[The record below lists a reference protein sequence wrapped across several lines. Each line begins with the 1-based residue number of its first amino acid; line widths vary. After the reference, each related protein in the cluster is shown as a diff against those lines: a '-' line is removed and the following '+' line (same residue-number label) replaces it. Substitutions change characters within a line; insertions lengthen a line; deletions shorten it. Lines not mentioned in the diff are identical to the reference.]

1 MSDVAG
7 LVANTI
13 ADGEL
18 RGLVAQFQQDAD
30 GRRVL
35 VVDAAPVWGGDA
47 VMEMDG
53 GPVRVVEA
61 ASVLAARAAVVDH
74 PDGHLVLL
82 TERSAQELGTELMA
96 AAWKGRPVRP
106 TPWDGVLSLF
116 RADRLDPELRSQ
128 RWLVDLLVR
137 KAPARGYPQPPGRIV
152 TARDAWRGLHRIL
165 GLPETPTGPDV
176 LAWAASGGAR
186 DGMAGL
192 DEDSAAGVTAH
203 LNRDVTPA
211 AGALIAL
218 ATSGSEDPVALGLV
232 LDALG
237 DDPPVVPRERLLTR
251 RLDDAWPEASASV
264 AWRALTRDAWRE
276 ADGDEQ
282 RRLAGVAEEILAESK
297 ADEVD
302 SDVLPSGLRARIA
315 RVVVAFGRVLE
326 DRTASLSDIDA
337 SVAALSK
344 HESCDQARLGR
355 VEAAVR
361 LLRRPADAT
370 SSPGGSGLTEQ
381 VATYVQDG
389 AYRDAALDRLATGDA
404 DPDLAAV
411 LHRIAESTRAEQ
423 RAADQAFAAA
433 MAAEGVGAAPTASL
447 ESARPLRIED
457 VLDTVVAPIAATG
470 PVLLLVL
477 DGLSHAVAV
486 QLVDDLRAKG
496 WHRLGPNG
504 QPTPQVLSTLPS
516 WTEDSRATL
525 LSGQLTNGRQPVE
538 QAGFTSRASLVDA
551 GDGQAPVLL
560 HRSDLKLDDGV
571 VAAGARAQLA
581 DPAQR
586 VVGVVFNGVDD
597 FLSSNGQLALAE
609 GLAGL
614 PLLPELLAAALE
626 GGRTVVLTSDHGH
639 ILGETT
645 ARSSSGGGERW
656 RPADGAA
663 ADGHEVLVRG
673 PRVRQGDGALIA
685 AADRDHRYVNLNR
698 RGYHGGAT
706 PAEVLCPL
714 HVLGAADAYPDG
726 WGPAPLTPPAW
737 WAPDEVVP
745 DVSVDELALAA
756 ESVGTYKAAPEAPQ
770 MGLFDEVAVAA
781 AAGEDWVARLVASP
795 VYASQVGVAMRPPSE
810 EDVATVLRLA
820 VAGGGA
826 VSGTVLERAL
836 ATTPT
841 RLRSRLEAVR
851 AVLTVDGYVG
861 LRVETDGAVKI
872 DPEVL
877 QQQFGVDA

>member
-1 MSDVAG
+1 MSNVAG
-7 LVANTI
+7 LVGAAI

-18 RGLVAQFQQDAD
+18 RGLIAQFQQDPD

-35 VVDAAPVWGGDA
+35 VVNAAPVWGGA
-47 VMEMDG
+47 QVMDTDI
-53 GPVRVVEA
+53 GPVRIIEA

-82 TERSAQELGTELMA
+82 TERSAHELGTELMA
-96 AAWKGRPVRP
+96 VAWKGRPVRP

-116 RADRLDPELRSQ
+116 RADRLDPVLRSQ

-165 GLPETPTGPDV
+165 GLPESPNGLDV
-176 LAWAASGGAR
+176 LAWAANGAAR
-186 DGMAGL
+186 DAMNGL
-192 DEDSAAGVTAH
+192 DEDALAGVAAH

-211 AGALIAL
+211 ASAL
-218 ATSGSEDPVALGLV
+218 AWLSSSGSEDPVAMGLV

-237 DDPPVVPRERLLTR
+237 DEPPDVPRELLSALRLG
-251 RLDDAWPEASASV
+251 DVWPEPIARS
-264 AWRALTRDAWRE
+264 AWRSLARAAWDE
-276 ADGDEQ
+276 ADQDEQ
-282 RRLAGVAEEILAESK
+282 RRIAGIAEETLGQIR
-297 ADEVD
+297 ADSVD
-302 SDVLPSGLRARIA
+302 SDVLPCGLRVRLR
-315 RVVVAFGRVLE
+315 RVVTAFGLALE
-326 DRTASLSDIDA
+326 DR
-337 SVAALSK
+337 AALRDVDAAVSALAG
-344 HESCDQARLGR
+344 HESCDAARLGR

-361 LLRRPADAT
+361 LLRRPTGAGAT
-370 SSPGGSGLTEQ
+370 STQAGLTEQ
-381 VATYVQDG
+381 VASYVLDG
-389 AYRDAALDRLATGDA
+389 AYRDAALDRLGTGDPDA
-404 DPDLAAV
+404 DLAAV
-411 LHRIAESTRAEQ
+411 LHRIAEAARGEQ
-423 RAADQAFAAA
+423 RAGDQAFAKA
-433 MAAEGVGAAPTASL
+433 MAAEGVGPAPSASL
-447 ESARPLRIED
+447 LSARPLRIED
-457 VLDTVVAPIAATG
+457 VLDTVVAPLAAAG

-477 DGLSHAVAV
+477 DGLSHAIAV
-486 QLVDDLRAKG
+486 QLVEDLRRRG
-496 WHRLGPNG
+496 WNRLGPNG
-504 QPTPQVLSTLPS
+504 QPTPQVLATLPS

-525 LSGQLTNGRQPVE
+525 LSGQLTNGKQPVE
-538 QAGFTSRASLVDA
+538 RAGFTSRQALVDA

-560 HRSDLKLDDGV
+560 HRRDLKLEEGE

-581 DPAQR
+581 DSSQR
-586 VVGVVFNGVDD
+586 IVGVVFNGVDD

-609 GLAGL
+609 GLTGL
-614 PLLPELLAAALE
+614 PLLPELLAAAFE

-656 RPADGAA
+656 RPAAGSA
-663 ADGHEVLVRG
+663 ADEHEVLVRG

-714 HVLGAADAYPDG
+714 HVLVAGDVFPDG
-726 WGPAPLTPPAW
+726 WAPSPLTPPAW

-745 DVSVDELALAA
+745 DVSVVDLALAA
-756 ESVGTYKAAPEAPQ
+756 DTAGAYQVVPGGPQ
-770 MGLFDEVAVAA
+770 MGLFDEAA
-781 AAGEDWVARLVASP
+781 AVRTAVDWVARLVASP
-795 VYASQVGVAMRPPSE
+795 IYASQVSVSMRAPSD
-810 EDVATVLRLA
+810 EDVTNVLRLA

-836 ATTPT
+836 NTTPT

-872 DPEVL
+872 DPTVL